1 MLISRSNENIKTET
15 YFSFYSGSDG
25 DDGPIE
31 EDPERILF
39 VERFLNASV
48 KSLIESD
55 SADSTLL
62 HSFVREINNESANL
76 KELLNKFSAVEQ
88 VTILTAEESN
98 KNRSTILHILA
109 SNSASHEVLS
119 EILDTFLHENQPKT
133 KKILMQKDS
142 KGETILHILSK
153 KAREGAS
160 LSTLQHVIQFYGNY
174 LLKNIIESQTQTNP
188 LNLAI
193 VAGNT
198 EGAKILMQNEYFLAS
213 GLNALQSSIKYTNP
227 ELVRFI
233 LDNNPDLRNQLD
245 KKNSSPLHLVASL
258 PWLSEEASSEVK
270 QMRQDILKQLLEK
283 NLSDVNQLN
292 SQEENCVHVAISS
305 GFVDAA
311 MMIITH
317 LQEFG
322 DKELNRK
329 KSVTKKK
336 KNAGMSIRIETNL

>member
-1 MLISRSNENIKTET
+1 M
-15 YFSFYSGSDG
+15 
-25 DDGPIE
+25 E
-31 EDPERILF
+31 EDQERILF

-62 HSFVREINNESANL
+62 HSFVKTINNESTNL

-88 VTILTAEESN
+88 VTILTAEETN
-98 KNRSTILHILA
+98 KNKTTILHILA
-109 SNSASHEVLS
+109 FNPESHEVLS
-119 EILDTFLHENQPKT
+119 EIMDTFLHENQPKT
-133 KKILMQKDS
+133 KKILMHKDS

-188 LNLAI
+188 LNLSI

-198 EGAKILMQNEYFLAS
+198 EGAKLLMQNEYFLAS
-213 GLNALQSSIKYTNP
+213 GLNALQSSIKYSNP
-227 ELVRFI
+227 ELVEFI

-245 KKNSSPLHLVASL
+245 KKNSSPLHLAASL
-258 PWLSEEASSEVK
+258 SYLSKEDSSEIK
-270 QMRQDILKQLLEK
+270 QARQDILKQLLAK
-283 NLSDVNQLN
+283 DSSDVNQLN
-292 SQEENCVHVAISS
+292 SQEENCLHVAISS
-305 GFVDAA
+305 GFVEAA

-317 LQEFG
+317 LQECG
-322 DKELNRK
+322 DKEPDKEPDRK
-329 KSVTKKK
+329 KSVPKKK
-336 KNAGMSIRIETNL
+336 KNEGMSIRLETNLQRQVTMSQVTMIFFQILY